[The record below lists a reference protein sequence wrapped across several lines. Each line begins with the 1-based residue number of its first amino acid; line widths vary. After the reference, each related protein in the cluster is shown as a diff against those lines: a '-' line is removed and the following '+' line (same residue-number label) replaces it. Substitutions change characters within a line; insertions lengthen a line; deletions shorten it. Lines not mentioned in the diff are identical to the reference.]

1 MLINDCYNAL
11 NAFAVAQQLAPI
23 LSNIPGEKVIMAHS
37 LGNMVASSMIQDYGL
52 EVSKFIMCN
61 SAVPSEAYYEP
72 NDTSIRVA
80 QLVHPEWENY
90 PTNSWASNWHK
101 LFKDNEDDD
110 RRLLGWP
117 GRFKDVNQY
126 AVNFYSTGDEVLE
139 LKTDNIIHFWTGIGT
154 VYRQYAWQH
163 QELWKGRTYGNY
175 LGGTTWSGWNID
187 ESFVVLDKISV
198 STAQQMT
205 DEDFKTNTVFYCYP
219 SSMNSTN
226 ISLLVR
232 AAHLT
237 MGVPALAKATGAR
250 SLIPNLYDTDDI
262 DLNKSQTDPALGN
275 ESIIIKPN
283 GWPTRED
290 WEEPRWLHS
299 DLKDVAYFYL
309 YKFFEKVIMK
319 GSLK

>member
-1 MLINDCYNAL
+1 
-11 NAFAVAQQLAPI
+11 
-23 LSNIPGEKVIMAHS
+23 MAHS
-37 LGNMVASSMIQDYGL
+37 LGNMVASSMIQDYDL
-52 EVSKFIMCN
+52 QVSKFIMCN

-72 NDTSIRVA
+72 DDTSIRVA

-101 LFKDNEDDD
+101 LFKDDENDD

-139 LKTDNIIHFWTGIGT
+139 LKEDNDIYFWTGMTSG
-154 VYRQYAWQH
+154 YRQYAWHH
-163 QELWKGRTYGNY
+163 QELWKGRTYGEY

-187 ESFVVLDKISV
+187 ESFIVLDKISV

-237 MGVPALAKATGAR
+237 MGIPALAKPTGVTQLT
-250 SLIPNLYDTDDI
+250 SIVGDDNYDMNLNDDEDGI
-262 DLNKSQTDPALGN
+262 LKL
-275 ESIIIKPN
+275 N
-283 GWPTRED
+283 GWPTRSD

-299 DLKDVAYFYL
+299 DLKDIAYFYL
-309 YKFFEKVIMK
+309 YKFFENVILK
-319 GSLK
+319 GNLK

>member
-1 MLINDCYNAL
+1 
-11 NAFAVAQQLAPI
+11 
-23 LSNIPGEKVIMAHS
+23 MAHS

-52 EVSKFIMCN
+52 QVSKFIMCN

-72 NDTSIRVA
+72 DDTSIRVA

-101 LFKDNEDDD
+101 LFKDDENDD

-117 GRFKDVNQY
+117 GRFKDVSQY

-139 LKTDNIIHFWTGIGT
+139 LKENNNIELWTGVTSGF
-154 VYRQYAWQH
+154 RQYAWQH
-163 QELWKGRTYGNY
+163 QELWKGRTYGEY

-237 MGVPALAKATGAR
+237 MGIPALAKATGVS
-250 SLIPNLYDTDDI
+250 SLSPVVLPNNNF
-262 DLNKSQTDPALGN
+262 DLNQTEKQSLDNNVSELINRPN
-275 ESIIIKPN
+275 E
-283 GWPTRED
+283 WPTRAK
-290 WEEPRWLHS
+290 WKSRWLHS
-299 DLKDVAYFYL
+299 DIKDVAYFYIFNL
-309 YKFFEKVIMK
+309 FNQIITK
-319 GSLK
+319 GNLK